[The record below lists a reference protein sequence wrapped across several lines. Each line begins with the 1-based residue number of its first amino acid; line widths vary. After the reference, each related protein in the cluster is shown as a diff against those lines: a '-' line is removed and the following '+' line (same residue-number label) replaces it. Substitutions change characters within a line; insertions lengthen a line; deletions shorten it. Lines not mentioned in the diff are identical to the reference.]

1 MLTFFNIILL
11 VIFLRIFFSQSFPFS
26 PTSIFA
32 AYTALSIPG
41 SYILSKAL
49 GIKSVF
55 YDSPAL
61 INNELVMLG
70 VFATTVGVIGLISG
84 RAAERIIPRIKLRSR
99 NLISSRF
106 FVVLPASIVFA
117 LLCMADLTSAL
128 GGLDRITSELGAVRS
143 GELTGKG
150 VQVYAVTMLFPT
162 ILQWY
167 LVQCLRINSSRRH
180 LALILCVFGS
190 FLGAAFGF
198 RAPAVA
204 LLIQTV
210 VIWYLLTKRPS
221 RRVMIIWVA
230 LFLPVVTLAGVA
242 RFLTN
247 EAVIN
252 ALSDANPEL
261 IVAYLADTTL
271 TRVRGLEVFSILMP
285 YVDARQF
292 GFFWGNLSETTLSIV
307 PSLLIEK
314 PISLSEQIATQVYGE
329 YLFGAGI
336 VKDVYGGV
344 SYTFISEGY
353 WNAGFIGVLI
363 YGFAFGLLFRRVE
376 RAERTTSPSN
386 LQIVLYKAVAGFV
399 PLLVEAPQLGVNA
412 IVVNVLVNIILLIIL
427 SVPINRFDGSKKY
440 GVA

>member
-1 MLTFFNIILL
+1 
-11 VIFLRIFFSQSFPFS
+11 
-26 PTSIFA
+26 
-32 AYTALSIPG
+32 
-41 SYILSKAL
+41 
-49 GIKSVF
+49 
-55 YDSPAL
+55 
-61 INNELVMLG
+61 
-70 VFATTVGVIGLISG
+70 
-84 RAAERIIPRIKLRSR
+84 
-99 NLISSRF
+99 
-106 FVVLPASIVFA
+106 
-117 LLCMADLTSAL
+117 
-128 GGLDRITSELGAVRS
+128 
-143 GELTGKG
+143 
-150 VQVYAVTMLFPT
+150 
-162 ILQWY
+162 
-167 LVQCLRINSSRRH
+167 
-180 LALILCVFGS
+180 
-190 FLGAAFGF
+190 
-198 RAPAVA
+198 
-204 LLIQTV
+204 
-210 VIWYLLTKRPS
+210 
-221 RRVMIIWVA
+221 MIIWVA

-314 PISLSEQIATQVYGE
+314 PISLSEQIATLVYGE